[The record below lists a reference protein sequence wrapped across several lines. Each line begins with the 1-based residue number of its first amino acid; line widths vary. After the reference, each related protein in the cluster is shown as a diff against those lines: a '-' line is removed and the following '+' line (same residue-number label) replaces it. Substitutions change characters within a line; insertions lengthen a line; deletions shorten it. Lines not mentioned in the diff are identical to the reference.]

1 MRNILTIIIGEKRLN
16 KFYVSLCQEVVKVL
30 EQGYVSAFHQIVA
43 NPQAS
48 WANYLFKI
56 LSIMPNER
64 KKEVA
69 HLTLQTAAEQIE
81 TLGEEEELEP

>member
-1 MRNILTIIIGEKRLN
+1 MRNILTITLGEKRLN
-16 KFYVSLCQEVVKVL
+16 MLYINLCKEVVKVL
-30 EQGYVSAFHQIVA
+30 ELGYVSAFQQIVA
-43 NPQAS
+43 NPQAL

-69 HLTLQTAAEQIE
+69 HLTLQSPAEQIE
-81 TLGEEEELEP
+81 IHGEEEELEP